1 MVNCCCYRYF
11 IPEGIID
18 LFKLVVMK
26 KYVLAISLLLLFINF
41 GCYQKKQNETVDSMR
56 IKNMISEIKFIDYY
70 DAIDDLTLSDSLNE
84 DILSSDEY
92 QNILFLD
99 TMDIDEV
106 EKVYPQIV
114 QDFRIDFDFLDYSE
128 IDKNSRVSRMKFI
141 ETDLK
146 SLEDCF
152 KDEKILEEI
161 LSNNFGHVQLSKIW
175 IEKEIYLKDD
185 KVAVFTIK
193 GIGSECNKIWKV
205 DGGLYIE
212 PIYSIST

>member
-1 MVNCCCYRYF
+1 M
-11 IPEGIID
+11 
-18 LFKLVVMK
+18 
-26 KYVLAISLLLLFINF
+26 
-41 GCYQKKQNETVDSMR
+41 
-56 IKNMISEIKFIDYY
+56 
-70 DAIDDLTLSDSLNE
+70 
-84 DILSSDEY
+84 
-92 QNILFLD
+92 
-99 TMDIDEV
+99 

-146 SLEDCF
+146 SLKDCF

-161 LSNNFGHVQLSKIW
+161 LSNNYGHVQLSKIW